1 MAGNL
6 GLKKGLKKLPS
17 KCARTALDT
26 SKGFR
31 GLGLGSGNIRVRT
44 EKLGLGSAKLRVK
57 MAGNIKVKWREI

>member
-1 MAGNL
+1 MVHDFDPVLAGSIKKMAAL
-6 GLKKGLKKLPS
+6 GSP
-17 KCARTALDT
+17 
-26 SKGFR
+26 KGFR